1 MTSPEQQKRRVI
13 LQLQPA
19 STSSLDSTT
28 MISQL
33 TLENFKAFGNAQAV
47 PVRPL
52 TLIFG
57 PNSGGKS
64 SVLHSLKWAKHAVKS
79 KSLTFESPGGR
90 DDAPDFGGFLG
101 AVFGKD
107 RHRRIRFGFQLPS
120 RHAPDYRVSFELGL
134 WTRELKKQSR
144 KEPEP
149 PDEIKD
155 WWTAQ
160 NEFMEAEKE
169 ASRRKEYMYSFV
181 FDEDGNPVR
190 DDRGELIDLSDDNR
204 ADIDF
209 EALSD
214 KIRQKWDPRLEVL
227 WKTWRLENAKPGI
240 RDKVALYLERLEYYH
255 DWLDRQERDP
265 VVFGFEIAIG
275 EKVLLK
281 AERKTFDGFVQ
292 LTKVS
297 RALSAVWSYMD
308 EGGDSAACE
317 SSSWITPPPWVVTHP
332 SQVLDLADLWD
343 EGVWSGEELGDCL
356 GIEFQGLIPS
366 LATRAVFSGQ
376 RDLAIEK
383 QDLECLEKLICDCRI
398 RLEGT
403 MTKMS
408 YLGPLRTL
416 PPRSL
421 LLFEKDEKLGA
432 VADAWLR
439 LRDDSKLRDEVN
451 RWIGSG
457 HLDLGYRYESQVYG
471 ELASILEM
479 MSKDLN
485 SGFEAKLRLSE
496 NSYKE
501 GYKREDYHGAPEF
514 RENPRETL
522 EYWDSKLPKKL
533 RDLVLHDLKNNVTV
547 STRDVGVGVSQL
559 IPVIVH
565 ALAEKGAA
573 IAVEQP
579 ELHLHP
585 ALQAKLGDLF
595 IESAIGRG
603 NTLIIETHSE
613 HLILRLLRRIRETTE
628 GELPD
633 GKYALTPD
641 QICVL
646 YVEPGEQG
654 SKIMKLPVTPDGDFR
669 VSWPGG
675 FFAERATEI
684 FGPSS
689 KEMTS

>member
-1 MTSPEQQKRRVI
+1 
-13 LQLQPA
+13 
-19 STSSLDSTT
+19 
-28 MISQL
+28 MIRQL
-33 TLENFKAFGNAQAV
+33 TLENFKAFGAAQEI
-47 PVRPL
+47 PLRPL

-64 SVLHSLKWAKHAVKS
+64 SVLHSLKWAKHAVKF
-79 KSLTFESPGGR
+79 KTLAFESTGNS
-90 DDAPDFGGFLG
+90 DEAPDFGGFLG

-107 RHRRIRFGFQLPS
+107 RKQRMRFGFQLPS
-120 RHAPDYRVSFELGL
+120 RHAPDYRVTFELGL
-134 WTRELKKQSR
+134 WTRDLKEQVR
-144 KEPEP
+144 KKPEP
-149 PDEIKD
+149 PEDIKG
-155 WWTAQ
+155 WWAAK
-160 NEFMEAEKE
+160 NEFIDAETE
-169 ASRRKEYMYSFV
+169 ASWRKNYLHNFV

-190 DDRGELIDLSDDNR
+190 DDNGELIDLDYGNTDH
-204 ADIDF
+204 IDF
-209 EALSD
+209 EALAE
-214 KIRQKWDPRLEVL
+214 KLQEVWEPRLEEL
-227 WKTWRLENAKPGI
+227 WKIWQKEDAKPGI
-240 RDKVALYLERLEYYH
+240 RDKVDRYWERLECYH
-255 DWLDRQERDP
+255 DWLDKQETDP

-281 AERKTFDGFVQ
+281 AERKTFDGIVQ

-297 RALSAVWSYMD
+297 RVLSAVWSYMD
-308 EGGDSAACE
+308 EGSDSADWE
-317 SSSWITPPPWVVTHP
+317 SSSWITPLPWVATHP

-366 LATRAVFSGQ
+366 LANRAVFSGQ
-376 RDLAIEK
+376 CDLAIEK
-383 QDLECLEKLICDCRI
+383 QDLECLEKLIRDCRI
-398 RLEGT
+398 RLESA

-432 VADAWLR
+432 AADAWLR

-479 MSKDLN
+479 MSKDFN
-485 SGFEAKLRLSE
+485 FGREAKWKLSE
-496 NSYKE
+496 KSYKE
-501 GYKREDYHGAPEF
+501 GYKCEDYYGAPEF
-514 RENPRETL
+514 NENPEDAL
-522 EYWDSKLPKKL
+522 KYWDFRLPKKL
-533 RDLVLHDLKNNVTV
+533 RDLVLHDLKNHVAV
-547 STRDVGVGVSQL
+547 STRDVGVGISQL

-603 NTLIIETHSE
+603 NTLILETHSE

-633 GKYALTPD
+633 GKFALTPD

-654 SKIMKLPVTPDGDFR
+654 SKIMELPVTPDGDFSR
-669 VSWPGG
+669 PWPKG
-675 FFAERATEI
+675 FFEERTAEL
-684 FGPSS
+684 F
-689 KEMTS
+689 

>member
-1 MTSPEQQKRRVI
+1 
-13 LQLQPA
+13 
-19 STSSLDSTT
+19 

-107 RHRRIRFGFQLPS
+107 RHRRIRFGFLLPS
-120 RHAPDYRVSFELGL
+120 RNAPDYRVSFELGL
-134 WTRELKKQSR
+134 WTRELKRLVR

-149 PDEIKD
+149 PNEIKD
-155 WWTAQ
+155 WVAAQ
-160 NEFMEAEKE
+160 NEFIDAETE
-169 ASRRKEYMYSFV
+169 ASLRKEYLHNFV

-190 DDRGELIDLSDDNR
+190 DDNGELIDLKHDGSER
-204 ADIDF
+204 IDF
-209 EALSD
+209 EALAE
-214 KIRQKWDPRLEVL
+214 KIRQYWDPRLEEL
-227 WKTWRLENAKPGI
+227 WNTWRSENAKPGI
-240 RDKVALYLERLEYYH
+240 SEKVGRYCERLEHYH
-255 DWLDRQERDP
+255 DWLDKQETDP

-275 EKVLLK
+275 ENVLLK

-308 EGGDSAACE
+308 EGSDSAAWE
-317 SSSWITPPPWVVTHP
+317 ASSWSTPPPWVVTHP

-343 EGVWSGEELGDCL
+343 EGIWSGEDLGDCL

-366 LATRAVFSGQ
+366 LANQAVFSGQ
-376 RDLAIEK
+376 CDLAMEK
-383 QDLECLEKLICDCRI
+383 QDLECLEKLIRDCRV

-421 LLFEKDEKLGA
+421 LLFEKDERSGA

-457 HLDLGYRYESQVYG
+457 HLDLGYRYESKVYCDTYSLL
-471 ELASILEM
+471 ETMRNEERALSIHREWNLADESYE
-479 MSKDLN
+479 SGYKVKDLHESKTPDFSDN
-485 SGFEAKLRLSE
+485 EYEAVNFWNDRISEKLHE
-496 NSYKE
+496 
-501 GYKREDYHGAPEF
+501 
-514 RENPRETL
+514 
-522 EYWDSKLPKKL
+522 
-533 RDLVLHDLKNNVTV
+533 LVLRDLKNNVAV
-547 STRDVGVGVSQL
+547 SNRDVGVGISQL

-595 IESAIGRG
+595 IESALGRG
-603 NTLIIETHSE
+603 NTFVLETHSE

-633 GKYALTPD
+633 GKFALTPD

-654 SKIMKLPVTPDGDFR
+654 SKILELPVTPDGDFSR
-669 VSWPGG
+669 PWPQG
-675 FFAERATEI
+675 FFEERSAEL
-684 FGPSS
+684 F
-689 KEMTS
+689 

>member
-1 MTSPEQQKRRVI
+1 
-13 LQLQPA
+13 
-19 STSSLDSTT
+19 

-33 TLENFKAFGNAQAV
+33 TLENFKAFGNSQAV

-79 KSLTFESPGGR
+79 KSLTFESPSDR
-90 DDAPDFGGFLG
+90 DDAPDLGGFLG

-107 RHRRIRFGFQLPS
+107 RHQRIRFGFQLPS
-120 RHAPDYRVSFELGL
+120 RHAPEYRVSFELGL
-134 WTRELKKQSR
+134 WTRELKKKSR

-155 WWTAQ
+155 WWAARK
-160 NEFMEAEKE
+160 EFMEAEHE
-169 ASRRKEYMYSFV
+169 ASWRKTYMHNFV
-181 FDEDGNPVR
+181 FDEDGKPVR
-190 DDRGELIDLSDDNR
+190 DDKGELIDLKFDGTEKVN
-204 ADIDF
+204 F
-209 EALSD
+209 EELAE
-214 KIRQKWDPRLEVL
+214 KIRQEWDPRLETL
-227 WKTWRLENAKPGI
+227 WKAWQNENAKPGI
-240 RDKVALYLERLEYYH
+240 SDKVGRYFERLENYH
-255 DWLDRQERDP
+255 DWIDKQETDP

-275 EKVLLK
+275 DKVLLK
-281 AERKTFDGFVQ
+281 AERKTFDGLVQ

-297 RALSAVWSYMD
+297 RALSEVWSYMD
-308 EGGDSAACE
+308 EGSDTAAWE
-317 SSSWITPPPWVVTHP
+317 SSSWIASPPWVVTHS
-332 SQVLDLADLWD
+332 SQQLDLDDMWKD
-343 EGVWSGEELGDCL
+343 GVWSGEDLGDCL
-356 GIEFQGLIPS
+356 GIDFQGLIPS
-366 LATRAVFSGQ
+366 LANRADFSGQ
-376 RDLAIEK
+376 SDLAIER
-383 QDLECLEKLICDCRI
+383 QDLECLEKLIRDCRI
-398 RLEGT
+398 RLEGA
-403 MTKMS
+403 MTKMN

-421 LLFEKDEKLGA
+421 LLFDKDENIGA

-439 LRDDSKLRDEVN
+439 LRDDSKLREEVN
-451 RWIGSG
+451 RWIGAG

-479 MSKDLN
+479 MSTDRN
-485 SGFEAKLRLSE
+485 FGFEANLRFSE
-496 NSYKE
+496 NSYKK
-501 GYKREDYHGAPEF
+501 GYKREDYRGAPEF
-514 RENPRETL
+514 SENPREAV

-533 RDLVLHDLKNNVTV
+533 CDLVLKDLKNNVAV
-547 STRDVGVGVSQL
+547 STRDVGVGISQL

-565 ALAEKGAA
+565 ALAEKEAT

-603 NTLIIETHSE
+603 NTLVLETHSE

-628 GELPD
+628 GELSD

-646 YVEPGEQG
+646 YVESGEQG
-654 SKIMKLPVTPDGDFR
+654 SRIMELPVTPDGDFSR
-669 VSWPGG
+669 PWPKG
-675 FFAERATEI
+675 FFEERVVEL
-684 FGPSS
+684 F
-689 KEMTS
+689 

>member
-1 MTSPEQQKRRVI
+1 MTSPEQQKGRVI
-13 LQLQPA
+13 LQLQLA

-79 KSLTFESPGGR
+79 KSLTFESPSGR

-120 RHAPDYRVSFELGL
+120 RNAPDYRVSFELGL
-134 WTRELKKQSR
+134 WTRGLKEQVR

-149 PDEIKD
+149 PDEIKG
-155 WWTAQ
+155 WFEAQ
-160 NEFMEAEKE
+160 EEFTKAHQE
-169 ASRRKEYMYSFV
+169 ASWRKECMHYFV

-190 DDRGELIDLSDDNR
+190 DDKGELIDLKHDGTEQVN
-204 ADIDF
+204 F
-209 EALSD
+209 EALAE
-214 KIRQKWDPRLEVL
+214 KIRQYWDPRLEEL
-227 WKTWRLENAKPGI
+227 WNTWRSENAKPSI
-240 RDKVALYLERLEYYH
+240 SEKVDRYYERLKYYD
-255 DWLDRQERDP
+255 DWLEKQETEP

-281 AERKTFDGFVQ
+281 AERKSFDGFVQ

-297 RALSAVWSYMD
+297 KALSEVWPHID
-308 EGGDSAACE
+308 EDSDTAAWE

-332 SQVLDLADLWD
+332 SQQLDLDDMWKD
-343 EGVWSGEELGDCL
+343 GVWSGEELGDCL
-356 GIEFQGLIPS
+356 GIEFHGLIPS
-366 LATRAVFSGQ
+366 LANRAVFSGQ
-376 RDLAIEK
+376 CDLAMKK
-383 QDLECLEKLICDCRI
+383 QDLECLEKLIRDCRV

-421 LLFEKDEKLGA
+421 LLFEKNERIGA

-457 HLDLGYRYESQVYG
+457 HLDLGYRYESKVYCDTYSLL
-471 ELASILEM
+471 ETMRNEERALSIHREWNLADESYE
-479 MSKDLN
+479 SGYKVKDLHESKTPDFSDN
-485 SGFEAKLRLSE
+485 EYEAVNFWNDRICEKLHE
-496 NSYKE
+496 
-501 GYKREDYHGAPEF
+501 
-514 RENPRETL
+514 
-522 EYWDSKLPKKL
+522 
-533 RDLVLHDLKNNVTV
+533 LVLRDLKNNVAV
-547 STRDVGVGVSQL
+547 SNRDVGVGISQL

-603 NTLIIETHSE
+603 NTLILETHSE
-613 HLILRLLRRIRETTE
+613 HLILRVMKRIRETARNSLPE
-628 GELPD
+628 GKQPIKPED
-633 GKYALTPD
+633 VA
-641 QICVL
+641 VL
-646 YVEPGEQG
+646 YVQPGENGSTVQELRIDEQG
-654 SKIMKLPVTPDGDFR
+654 RFVDN
-669 VSWPGG
+669 WPQG
-675 FFAERATEI
+675 FFEERLD
-684 FGPSS
+684 
-689 KEMTS
+689 EMF